1 MAENVQDLLKQG
13 IEAARDG
20 KKAEARELFEKVV
33 ELDETNE
40 RGWFWLASVVDSD
53 DEKRICLKNV
63 VQINPNNERA
73 QQALTR
79 LEARQERGPADEE
92 VMPGITRRTM
102 TLVVGG
108 GAVLIAL
115 ILIVF
120 FAITSANNSRI
131 AEQTRQAQILA
142 QAQTESAATQT
153 AIAAQATETQAAIL
167 ALSPQPTD
175 TPRFT
180 PVATWTPTPT
190 EGPAAAGPTPLPT
203 PPANISGS
211 ILTWSGRDISQ
222 KGFLPIVLFPVNG
235 GQPSVVTSEVGAHPD
250 ISPDGQRV
258 VYTRYFPVTFDFGIA
273 QVNLSGG
280 DNQPLTQGLPF
291 LKPQMPYYCQT
302 ANLVSFVALPSEGPQ
317 VDFNND
323 DVQIFQVYT
332 LNLDSRQFER
342 ITNDQAVY
350 TYPAL
355 SPDCSRIAVVRNDAR
370 GASPGEDIVL
380 IDLAT
385 RVQTPI
391 TSDLGN
397 FIESSPRWSA
407 DGSLLTY
414 AAAPATMPDNHDIIV
429 RPSDGSGTP
438 LVPIRDL
445 SDDINPVFSPDG
457 NWIAFSSNRAGTYD
471 IFIFDRTQ
479 NTMYQLTSSQD
490 DDYVSAWKP

>member
-20 KKAEARELFEKVV
+20 NKAEAREYFEKVV

-40 RGWFWLASVVDSD
+40 RGWFWLASVVESD

-73 QQALTR
+73 RQALDK
-79 LEARQERGPADEE
+79 LEARQQRGRADEE

-102 TLVVGG
+102 TLVVGA

-120 FAITSANNSRI
+120 FAITSANNNRI
-131 AEQTRQAQILA
+131 ASETREAVVLA

-153 AIAAQATETQAAIL
+153 AIAVQATETQAAII
-167 ALSPQPTD
+167 ALSPQPTG

-190 EGPAAAGPTPLPT
+190 EGPAAAGPTPLP
-203 PPANISGS
+203 PPVNLSGS
-211 ILTWSGRDISQ
+211 ILAWSGRDISQ
-222 KGFLPIVLFPVNG
+222 VGFLPIMLFPLSG

-250 ISPDGQRV
+250 VSPDGQRV
-258 VYTRYFPVTFDFGIA
+258 VYTRYFPVTFDYGIA

-280 DNQPLTQGLPF
+280 DNQPLTQGMPF

-302 ANLVSFVALPSEGPQ
+302 SNLVTFVALPTDGRQ
-317 VDFNND
+317 IDFSND
-323 DVQIFQVYT
+323 SVQAFQVYT

-342 ITNDQAVY
+342 LTNDQAVY
-350 TYPAL
+350 TYPAF

-370 GASPGEDIVL
+370 GAAPGEDIVL
-380 IDLAT
+380 IDVAT
-385 RVQTPI
+385 RTQTPI
-391 TSDLGN
+391 TNDLGN
-397 FIESSPRWSA
+397 FMESSPRWSP

-414 AAAPATMPDNHDIIV
+414 AAAQATTPNNRDIIV
-429 RPSDGSGTP
+429 RSADGSGTP
-438 LVPIRDL
+438 LVPIRDMA
-445 SDDINPVFSPDG
+445 DDINPVFSPDG
-457 NWIAFSSNRAGTYD
+457 NFIAFSSNRAGSYD
-471 IFIFDRTQ
+471 IFIFDRAQ
-479 NTMYQLTSSQD
+479 NATFQLTSSQD